1 MAEMWIN
8 MGPQHPMT
16 HGLWNLRVKVDGET
30 IVDAQPEIGYLHR
43 GIEKL
48 CEGKSYPQIIPL
60 ADRLC
65 YGSSLTW
72 SHLYCM
78 AVEDLMRVEVPE
90 RAEYIRVLTIEMQR
104 IVSHLMWLAAYAGD
118 LGLAAGFVYT
128 MRDREVFLD
137 LFQSLTGARITYNFP
152 RIGGVAHDLPPN
164 FERDSLRALSY
175 FEGRLKEYEDMFE
188 GSKIF
193 MMRNVD
199 VGILRKEDAIN
210 LGVTGPTLRASGVTY
225 DLRKDV
231 PYSVYEEMDFD
242 VATHKDCD
250 CYARYRVRMD
260 EMWESCKIM
269 RQALQKMPKGKWRIV
284 APRNAPVGTG
294 LARVEDPRGEGVIY
308 VVGDG
313 SERPYRVKIRSPIF
327 VTVSAAP
334 KMLIGYKLADVV
346 AIMGGLDMCIGE
358 TDR

>member
-16 HGLWNLRVKVDGET
+16 HGLWNLRIKVDGET
-30 IVDAQPEIGYLHR
+30 IVDAQPEVGYLHR

-48 CEGKSYPQIIPL
+48 CEGKTYPQCIPL

-65 YGSSLTW
+65 YGSSFTW

-78 AVEDLMRVEVPE
+78 AVEDLMKLEVPE
-90 RAEYIRVLTIEMQR
+90 RAEYIRVLCIEMQR

-118 LGLAAGFVYT
+118 LGLGVGFSYT

-137 LFQSLTGARITYNFP
+137 LFQALSGARITYNFP
-152 RIGGVAHDLPPN
+152 RIGGVARDLPQN
-164 FERDSLRALSY
+164 FERDALRAIKY
-175 FEGRLKEYEDMFE
+175 FEERLKEYEDLFD

-193 MMRNVD
+193 MMRNVGI
-199 VGILRKEDAIN
+199 GILKKEDGIN
-210 LGVTGPTLRASGVTY
+210 LGVTGPSLRASGVSY
-225 DLRKDV
+225 DLRKDR
-231 PYSVYEEMDFD
+231 PYSVYEEMDFN
-242 VATHKDCD
+242 VATHRDCD

-260 EMWESCKIM
+260 EMYESCQIM
-269 RQALQKMPKGKWRIV
+269 KQALKKMPKGKVRIV
-284 APRNAPVGTG
+284 APRNAPEGTG
-294 LARVEDPRGEGVIY
+294 LARVEDPRGEGMIY

-313 SERPYRVKIRSPIF
+313 SDKPYRVKVRSPIF

-334 KMLIGYKLADVV
+334 KMLIGYKIADVV

>member
-1 MAEMWIN
+1 MWIN

-30 IVDAQPEIGYLHR
+30 IVDAEPEVGYLHR
-43 GIEKL
+43 GIEKI
-48 CEGKSYPQIIPL
+48 CENRTYPQIIPL

-78 AVEDLMRVEVPE
+78 TVEDLMGVEVPE
-90 RAEYIRVLTIEMQR
+90 RAEYIRVVTLEMQR
-104 IVSHLMWLAAYAGD
+104 LASHLMWLAAYAVD
-118 LGLAAGFVYT
+118 LGMMAGFIYS
-128 MRDREVFLD
+128 MRDREVLVD
-137 LFQSLTGARITYNFP
+137 LLQSLSGSRLTYNYP

-164 FERDSLRALSY
+164 WDREALRACNY
-175 FEGRLKEYEDMFE
+175 IETRLKEYEDLYE

-199 VGILRKEDAIN
+199 VGLLTKEDALD
-210 LGVTGPTLRASGVTY
+210 LGVTGPPLRASGVRY
-225 DLRKDV
+225 DMRKDR
-231 PYSVYEEMDFD
+231 PYSVYSDLDFE
-242 VATHKDCD
+242 VCSRPEGDCF
-250 CYARYRVRMD
+250 ARYRVRID
-260 EMWESCKIM
+260 EMWESCKII
-269 RQALQKMPKGKWRIV
+269 RQAIQRMPKGKWRTV

-294 LARVEDPRGEGVIY
+294 LGRVEDPRGEGMMY

-313 SERPYRVKIRSPIF
+313 SDKPYRLKIRSPIF
-327 VTVSAAP
+327 ITVSAAP
-334 KMLIGYKLADVV
+334 SMLVGYKMADVV

-358 TDR
+358 CDR